1 MSRKL
6 EWGVLAL
13 VVLLAVAACGIDE
26 ELEAQRARLASEHA
40 ERMAELERL
49 EVRLIQSVATT
60 RMWEEL
66 GRRHEQVS
74 EIACENA
81 AQHVQEMVALQRR
94 LFARVADTRLAS
106 AHLRRGAASN

>member
-1 MSRKL
+1 
-6 EWGVLAL
+6 L

-81 AQHVQEMVALQRR
+81 AQHVQEMVALQR
-94 LFARVADTRLAS
+94 LPSARAPDTRPPRAAL
-106 AHLRRGAASN
+106 HRRARS